1 MVLTLSEAKKWLVV
15 WPLPLV
21 TEPAHPEPSQWLGEG
36 SGNPDQDFERSGE
49 DPKKDRHRNRYV
61 KKGGDSGE
69 EGKGNRRSGKGTLQ
83 TRRQADSGDGELNA
97 PFLQGPWPKGCLL
110 NCQACPPQGN
120 SFQTAPF
127 REG

>member
-1 MVLTLSEAKKWLVV
+1 MFLTLSEAKKRLVV

-61 KKGGDSGE
+61 KKGGDSRE
-69 EGKGNRRSGKGTLQ
+69 EGKETGGQGRGPCRLEDRLTQGMGN
-83 TRRQADSGDGELNA
+83 
-97 PFLQGPWPKGCLL
+97 
-110 NCQACPPQGN
+110 
-120 SFQTAPF
+120 
-127 REG
+127 